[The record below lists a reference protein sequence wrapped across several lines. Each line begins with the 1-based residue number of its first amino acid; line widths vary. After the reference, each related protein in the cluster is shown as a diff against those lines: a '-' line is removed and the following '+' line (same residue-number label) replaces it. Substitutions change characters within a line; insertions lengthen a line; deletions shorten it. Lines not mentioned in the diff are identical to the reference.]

1 MKRFLSL
8 LALSLALV
16 CAACS
21 PRSIDAR
28 LMCYNVHN
36 CVGLDGVLSCE
47 RIAGIIKD
55 ANVEAVAL
63 QELDSMTTRYPGHD
77 MLSEVAALTDMYPTY
92 AASIDYRG
100 GKYGI
105 GILTKEPPLSHR
117 RVPLPC
123 RSEPRSLLIVEL
135 EDYYYCCTHLSLHEE
150 DRIKSVAIIIDELS
164 KLDKP
169 VVIAGD
175 FNAQP
180 NSLSM
185 MALARKFQIFEKQG
199 SPFTF
204 PANEP
209 KREIDYIAL
218 YAGGGVTAEVVS
230 HTVLEASVESD
241 HAPIV
246 AEVVIHRDG
255 AR

>member
-1 MKRFLSL
+1 MKTLSRLLL
-8 LALSLALV
+8 LAL
-16 CAACS
+16 AAVAIGCS
-21 PRSIDAR
+21 PRPFTAR

-36 CVGLDGVLSCE
+36 CVGLDDSLSCE
-47 RIAGIIKD
+47 RIARIIND
-55 ANVEAVAL
+55 ADVEAVAL

-77 MLSEVAALTDMYPTY
+77 MLSEVAALTSMHPTY

-105 GILTKEPPLSHR
+105 GILTREKPLSFR

-150 DRIKSVAIIIDELS
+150 DRIESVRIITRELAQ
-164 KLDKP
+164 LDKP
-169 VVIAGD
+169 ALIAGD

-180 NSLSM
+180 NSLPM
-185 MALARKFQIFEKQG
+185 MAMQRQFNVFAKQG
-199 SPFTF
+199 VPFTF
-204 PANEP
+204 PADKPE
-209 KREIDYIAL
+209 REIDYICL
-218 YAGGGVTAEVVS
+218 YTGDGDAAEVVS
-230 HTVLEASVESD
+230 HSVVSAPVESD

-246 AEVVIHRDG
+246 AEVVITPQK
-255 AR
+255 

>member
-1 MKRFLSL
+1 MKNLSIL
-8 LALSLALV
+8 LSALLIAMMTSCGERPV
-16 CAACS
+16 E
-21 PRSIDAR
+21 AR

-36 CVGLDGVLSCE
+36 CVGLDDSLSCE
-47 RIAGIIKD
+47 RIAKIINN
-55 ANVEAVAL
+55 AQVEAVAL

-105 GILTKEPPLSHR
+105 GILTKEKPLSHR

-135 EDYYYCCTHLSLHEE
+135 EEYYYCCTHLSLHEE
-150 DRIKSVAIIIDELS
+150 DRITSAAIIIDELS

-169 VVIAGD
+169 AIIAGD
-175 FNAQP
+175 FNALP
-180 NSLSM
+180 NSFPM
-185 MALARKFQIFEKQG
+185 MALGRKFHIFEKTG
-199 SPFTF
+199 SPYTF
-204 PANEP
+204 PANKP
-209 KREIDYIAL
+209 TREIDYIAL
-218 YAGGGVTAEVVS
+218 YTGGGVSAEVVS
-230 HTVLEASVESD
+230 HEVLHAPVESD

-246 AEVVIHRDG
+246 AEVVISQQK
-255 AR
+255 

>member
-1 MKRFLSL
+1 MKNLSIL
-8 LALSLALV
+8 LSALLIAMMTSCGERPV
-16 CAACS
+16 E
-21 PRSIDAR
+21 AR

-36 CVGLDGVLSCE
+36 CVGLDDSLSCE
-47 RIAGIIKD
+47 RIAKIIND
-55 ANVEAVAL
+55 AHVEAVAL

-105 GILTKEPPLSHR
+105 GILTKEKPLSHR

-135 EDYYYCCTHLSLHEE
+135 EEYYYCCTHLSLHEE
-150 DRIKSVAIIIDELS
+150 DRITSVAIIIDELS

-169 VVIAGD
+169 AIIAGD
-175 FNAQP
+175 FNALP
-180 NSLSM
+180 NSFPM
-185 MALARKFQIFEKQG
+185 MALGRKFHIFEKMG
-199 SPFTF
+199 SPYTF

-209 KREIDYIAL
+209 TREIDYIAL
-218 YAGGGVTAEVVS
+218 YTGGGASAEVVS
-230 HTVLEASVESD
+230 HEVLHAPVESD
-241 HAPIV
+241 HAPSV
-246 AEVVIHRDG
+246 AEVVISQQE
-255 AR
+255 

>member
-1 MKRFLSL
+1 MKNLSIL
-8 LALSLALV
+8 LSALLIALMTSCGERPV
-16 CAACS
+16 E
-21 PRSIDAR
+21 AR

-36 CVGLDGVLSCE
+36 CVGLDDSLSCE
-47 RIAGIIKD
+47 RIAKIINN
-55 ANVEAVAL
+55 AQVEAVAL

-92 AASIDYRG
+92 AASIDFRG

-105 GILTKEPPLSHR
+105 GILTKEKPLSHR

-135 EDYYYCCTHLSLHEE
+135 EEYYYCCTHLSLHEE
-150 DRIKSVAIIIDELS
+150 DRITSAAIIIDELS

-169 VVIAGD
+169 AIIAGD
-175 FNAQP
+175 FNALP
-180 NSLSM
+180 NSFPM
-185 MALARKFQIFEKQG
+185 MALGRKFHIFEKTG
-199 SPFTF
+199 SPYTF

-209 KREIDYIAL
+209 TREIDYIAL
-218 YAGGGVTAEVVS
+218 YTGGGASAEVVS
-230 HTVLEASVESD
+230 HEVLHAPVEAD

-246 AEVVIHRDG
+246 AEVVISQQK
-255 AR
+255 

>member
-1 MKRFLSL
+1 MKRFFTL
-8 LALSLALV
+8 LALSFALV

-21 PRSIDAR
+21 PRSINAR

-47 RIAGIIKD
+47 RIAGIIND

-92 AASIDYRG
+92 APTIDYRG

-105 GILTKEPPLSHR
+105 GVLTREKPLSHR
-117 RVPLPC
+117 QVPLPC
-123 RSEPRSLLIVEL
+123 RSEPRALLIVEL

-169 VVIAGD
+169 AIIAGD

-180 NSLSM
+180 NSYPM
-185 MALARKFQIFEKQG
+185 MAMGRKFHIFEKQG
-199 SPFTF
+199 VSFTF

-209 KREIDYIAL
+209 NREIDYIAL
-218 YAGGGVTAEVVS
+218 YTGGGVTAQ
-230 HTVLEASVESD
+230 VLEHRVLNAPVESD
-241 HAPIV
+241 HAPMV
-246 AEVVIHRDG
+246 AEVII
-255 AR
+255 APSK

>member
-1 MKRFLSL
+1 MKRFFTL
-8 LALSLALV
+8 LALSFALI

-21 PRSIDAR
+21 PRSINAR

-47 RIAGIIKD
+47 RIAGIIND

-77 MLSEVAALTDMYPTY
+77 MLSEVAALNDMYPTY
-92 AASIDYRG
+92 APTIDYRG

-105 GILTKEPPLSHR
+105 GVLTREKPLSHR
-117 RVPLPC
+117 QVPLPC
-123 RSEPRSLLIVEL
+123 RSEPRALLIVEL

-169 VVIAGD
+169 AIIAGD

-180 NSLSM
+180 NSFPM
-185 MALARKFQIFEKQG
+185 MAMERKFHIFEKQG
-199 SPFTF
+199 VSFTF

-209 KREIDYIAL
+209 KREIDYMAL
-218 YAGGGVTAEVVS
+218 YTGGGATAQ
-230 HTVLEASVESD
+230 VLEHRVLNAPVESD
-241 HAPIV
+241 HAPMV
-246 AEVVIHRDG
+246 AEVIITPTE
-255 AR
+255 

>member
-1 MKRFLSL
+1 MKRFFTL
-8 LALSLALV
+8 LALSFALV
-16 CAACS
+16 CTACS
-21 PRSIDAR
+21 PRSINAR

-47 RIAGIIKD
+47 RIAGIIND

-92 AASIDYRG
+92 APTIDYRG

-105 GILTKEPPLSHR
+105 GVLTREKPLSHCQ
-117 RVPLPC
+117 VPLPC
-123 RSEPRSLLIVEL
+123 RSEPRALLIVEL

-169 VVIAGD
+169 AIIAGD

-180 NSLSM
+180 NSYPM
-185 MALARKFQIFEKQG
+185 MAMGRKFHIFEKQG
-199 SPFTF
+199 VSFTF

-209 KREIDYIAL
+209 KREIDYMAL
-218 YAGGGVTAEVVS
+218 YTGGGATAQ
-230 HTVLEASVESD
+230 VLEHRVLNAPVESD
-241 HAPIV
+241 HAPMV
-246 AEVVIHRDG
+246 AEVII
-255 AR
+255 APTE